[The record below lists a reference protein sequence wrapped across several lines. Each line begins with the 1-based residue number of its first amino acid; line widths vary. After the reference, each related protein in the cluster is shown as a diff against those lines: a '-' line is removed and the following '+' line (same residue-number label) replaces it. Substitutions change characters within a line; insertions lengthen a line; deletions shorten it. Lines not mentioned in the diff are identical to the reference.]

1 MLIGTPALAGLRRG
15 QIAVALA
22 GLAVV
27 VGAAPMAAQAN
38 DFPAGSLALGR
49 PMPRSGC
56 RTPTTAGLRKIWAP
70 SPGKHGGTG
79 RHGSRRLGAVARQ
92 MRLGD
97 GRPLKSVELFHG
109 ARKVELGDLFALRTE
124 IKSFSD
130 IRAVLPSPRAAASAA
145 H

>member
-1 MLIGTPALAGLRRG
+1 
-15 QIAVALA
+15 
-22 GLAVV
+22 
-27 VGAAPMAAQAN
+27 
-38 DFPAGSLALGR
+38 
-49 PMPRSGC
+49 
-56 RTPTTAGLRKIWAP
+56 
-70 SPGKHGGTG
+70 
-79 RHGSRRLGAVARQ
+79 